1 MAVTDPL
8 AGQVQMTRSTLLTE
22 SANSRMLPNSCVV
35 EDPLPGTST
44 TRSKSLTSCFFEDV
58 EPGGSVQARTRVT
71 GNDGLLQS
79 ILNADAPEDA
89 RNVSDVKN
97 IL

>member
-1 MAVTDPL
+1 MVSPGTTMAVTDPL

-35 EDPLPGTST
+35 EDPTST
-44 TRSKSLTSCFFEDV
+44 MRSKSLTSCFFEDV

-71 GNDGLLQS
+71 GICNWLLQS

-89 RNVSDVKN
+89 
-97 IL
+97 